1 MTGEKK
7 PAANLSKTGNKE
19 VPPIEDAV
27 RPEFYQSIAEILRN
41 ARVTAYRAVNF
52 AMVEAYWNVGKM
64 IVEEEQQGKATAAY
78 GEALIHNLSVRLTN
92 DFGKGFN
99 VSNVFAFR
107 QFYLSF
113 SIFRAVRGISADD
126 RHEDA
131 RDATSIISALRR
143 ELTWTHYRLLM
154 RVENEKARTYYM
166 NEAADQ
172 NWSTRALERQINSLY
187 YERLIISK
195 DKAPVREEMQEK
207 TAPLAPTPGD
217 FIKDPYVL
225 EFLGLPGVHQ
235 FRESELEQAI
245 VDKLQ
250 AFMLELGRG
259 FAFVARQKRIS
270 TETKDFFIDLVF
282 YNYIL
287 KCFVLIDLKTGEL
300 THQDIGQMDMY
311 VRLYEDKI
319 KGEGDNPT
327 IGIILCTE
335 KDATVV
341 KYSVLKENKQLF
353 ASKYKLYLP
362 TEQEL
367 IEEIEREKAMIVRE
381 RGIKYGAKTSP

>member
-1 MTGEKK
+1 MTKK
-7 PAANLSKTGNKE
+7 VPAKNQGLL
-19 VPPIEDAV
+19 
-27 RPEFYQSIAEILRN
+27 RLEFYQSIVEILRN

-64 IVEEEQQGKATAAY
+64 IVEEEQHGKVAAGY

-107 QFYLSF
+107 QFYFSF
-113 SIFRAVRGISADD
+113 SIFRAVRGISANDGQD
-126 RHEDA
+126 TRNQE
-131 RDATSIISALRR
+131 SILYTLRR
-143 ELTWTHYRLLM
+143 ELTWTPLPSAHPGRKK
-154 RVENEKARTYYM
+154 NAREWYM

-187 YERLIISK
+187 YERFIMSK

-207 TAPLAPTPGD
+207 TAPLTLVPED

-225 EFLGLPGVHQ
+225 EFLGLPDVHQ
-235 FRESELEQAI
+235 FRESQLEQAI

-282 YNYIL
+282 YNFIL

-341 KYSVLKENKQLF
+341 KYSVLKENRHLF

-367 IEEIEREKAMIVRE
+367 IEEIEREKALIVRE
-381 RGIKYGAKTSP
+381 KGIRYGGETSL